1 MPKLDV
7 DLVEFPLNLEYLE
20 AEFFLWGSLG
30 YGLDKFAPELADSG
44 WPPIG
49 AQIAKLSPLIRDV
62 IIQFGFQEVG
72 HLRAIKD
79 TLTGFPRVVLNLSR
93 ESFAIV
99 MDDAFRHPL
108 KPPFDAYANDIN
120 YLLASYVIPYVG
132 LTGYAGVNPKLQ
144 SSTAKRLGREKAEPY
159 GITVEEFTNKISKLS
174 NKLGRHEIKDEGHNM
189 KSKVGVE
196 GRIRGNV
203 LAGDKY
209 SMAYDRTPKKILRM
223 VYGSGKRNKSG
234 GFYPKGVEGRIAK
247 SYLRHEH

>member
-7 DLVEFPLNLEYLE
+7 ELVEFPLHLKYLE

-62 IIQFGFQEVG
+62 ITQFGFQEVG

-79 TLTGFPRVVLNLSR
+79 TLTGFARLILNISR
-93 ESFAIV
+93 ESFATV

-132 LTGYAGVNPKLQ
+132 LTGYVGVNPKLQ
-144 SSTAKRLGREKAEPY
+144 SSTAKRDGYCSTLLESFKTENCVLLQLLTDSETEIESEPE
-159 GITVEEFTNKISKLS
+159 T
-174 NKLGRHEIKDEGHNM
+174 
-189 KSKVGVE
+189 E
-196 GRIRGNV
+196 GRSH
-203 LAGDKY
+203 LTD
-209 SMAYDRTPKKILRM
+209 MPQPTT
-223 VYGSGKRNKSG
+223 SGVQPVPQLEGFHYCATGKDNSIGPSSSRSSNENG
-234 GFYPKGVEGRIAK
+234 GALI
-247 SYLRHEH
+247 

>member
-1 MPKLDV
+1 MMMKMMMQLYLRIGV
-7 DLVEFPLNLEYLE
+7 ANDLTILSNDDLTNRITK
-20 AEFFLWGSLG
+20 GSLG

-62 IIQFGFQEVG
+62 ITQFGFQEVG
-72 HLRAIKD
+72 HLR
-79 TLTGFPRVVLNLSR
+79 
-93 ESFAIV
+93 ESFATV

-132 LTGYAGVNPKLQ
+132 LTGYVGVNPKLQ
-144 SSTAKRLGREKAEPY
+144 SSTAKRRGREKAEPY
-159 GITVEEFTNKISKLS
+159 GITVEEFTNQISKLS
-174 NKLGRHEIKDEGHNM
+174 NKLGRHEIKDKGLNM

-209 SMAYDRTPKKILRM
+209 SMAYDRTPKEILRI
-223 VYGSGKRNKSG
+223 VYGSGKKNKSG